1 MADIDWVSIA
11 AIIASACAVIAA
23 VVCVAMYRRVRSFDV
38 VRRINE
44 GDAEI
49 KRHAEQSLDEIH
61 ARIDGMGDALK
72 RIESHQAAEEKYVL
86 RPRDLGAIQDKINH
100 VAEDLAATRAQT
112 TTQTQ
117 MLAEQLRL
125 LQKLVHNE
133 LSVRRNS

>member
-1 MADIDWVSIA
+1 VADIDWVSIA
-11 AIIASACAVIAA
+11 AIVASACAVVAA
-23 VVCVAMYRRVRSFDV
+23 VVCVAMYRRVRSVDV

-49 KRHAEQSLDEIH
+49 KRHAEAALDELA
-61 ARIDGMGDALK
+61 ARIDDMGDALK
-72 RIESHQAAEEKYVL
+72 RIEAHQTSEEKYVL

-117 MLAEQLRL
+117 MIVEQLRL

-133 LSVRRNS
+133 LSVRRTQ